1 MRLYKIS
8 NKLNARVIHKTS
20 DFNEIEVLYAGA
32 SDLMSDFLAFSKPN
46 MLIITGL
53 ATPQTL
59 TTASVIEA
67 NAILFV
73 RGKTIPKNFF
83 NLIEDC
89 EIPILTTD
97 YSMYYTCAKL
107 YNLGIKDAM
116 ETDKVYK
123 DDK

>member
-1 MRLYKIS
+1 MRLSQLIK
-8 NKLNARVIHKTS
+8 KLNARILHNPQPL
-20 DFNEIEVLYAGA
+20 DNIEIEYAGA

-46 MLIITGL
+46 MMIITGL

-73 RGKTIPKNFF
+73 RGKTLPKNF
-83 NLIEDC
+83 LEIIEEC

-107 YNLGIKDAM
+107 YNMGIKDAM
-116 ETDKVYK
+116 QTDKVK
-123 DDK
+123 DNEK